1 MQTERI
7 ISEEMEER
15 LCEFPQRTMTILAT
29 QAMGMCASQ
38 LAFTPIGIS
47 QQASNALTTSGYQD
61 VIQKEMHM

>member
-1 MQTERI
+1 MI

-15 LCEFPQRTMTILAT
+15 LCEFSLRTMTIGHT
-29 QAMGMCASQ
+29 SNGNVCKTIRQ

-47 QQASNALTTSGYQD
+47 LQASNALTTSGYQD